1 MQVGETS
8 FSRLG
13 DMLVLGAGNVAL
25 TDGEL
30 KVQNRDTNPVE
41 GLLGNVG

>member
-13 DMLVLGAGNVAL
+13 DMLALGAGSVVL
-25 TDGEL
+25 IDGEL

-41 GLLGNVG
+41 GFLGDVG